1 MNWKT
6 SICFHFWSF
15 ISLFI
20 YFTLILTHSP
30 ILTELSVV
38 LLVSM
43 TGSMRWYL
51 KPIQV
56 TDIVQLLQDSIFIH
70 AVAKM
75 FALHLSAQC
84 ITWMLNNN
92 IQEYWPGSRVR
103 SIATALQNDIQS
115 TTRWTTTAHVTDETV
130 KSDSVRMAWGP
141 NIHKWRNINGGRDV
155 NDTKYFNL
163 FLICLFLSLQ
173 WHVGGALSTGAV
185 LSISAFHSW
194 QLFAEYFSLAIS
206 PIFRIFWN

>member
-1 MNWKT
+1 MEFSWMNWKT

-103 SIATALQNDIQS
+103 SIATALQNDISQLLAGLLLHMLLMKLS
-115 TTRWTTTAHVTDETV
+115 NQTQ
-130 KSDSVRMAWGP
+130 WGC
-141 NIHKWRNINGGRDV
+141 HEVLTFINGE
-155 NDTKYFNL
+155 
-163 FLICLFLSLQ
+163 ISM
-173 WHVGGALSTGAV
+173 GGGM
-185 LSISAFHSW
+185 
-194 QLFAEYFSLAIS
+194 
-206 PIFRIFWN
+206 